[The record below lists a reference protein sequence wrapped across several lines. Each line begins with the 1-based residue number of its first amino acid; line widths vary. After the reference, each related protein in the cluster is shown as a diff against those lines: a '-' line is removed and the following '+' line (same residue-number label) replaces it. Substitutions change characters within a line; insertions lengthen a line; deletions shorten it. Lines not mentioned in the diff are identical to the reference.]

1 MMIKSVTEMDQE
13 KDEQME
19 CHIIFLLKKRGE
31 MLYTYMCIQDRHINV
46 MWLVIQGSII
56 VKQ

>member
-1 MMIKSVTEMDQE
+1 MDQE